1 MAGQLIKRGERN
13 FIVRVYLGRDANGK
27 RDYLNQTVRG
37 SKKDTQALLN
47 KLLRDKDMGVLVE
60 PARMSLDDYLDHWLE
75 TSVKPRVREGSY
87 QEYASTLRRNVRPV
101 LGAKKLGSIKPVD
114 VQGLYSEMQ
123 KRGLKDSVR
132 YTHTVFKDALKQ
144 AVKWQMLSQNPAD
157 FVDLPKPSRPKV
169 QALTQEEAQRFL
181 EAAKSNRWYCFFSLL
196 LSTGLRPS
204 EALGLY
210 WTDVDLARGTVTI
223 RRGLRRLKGKWV
235 LEEPKTPNARR
246 TIPLPL
252 SLTALLSEHLTR
264 QREVGFDGP
273 LVFTSPVGAP
283 KHEDGIVKD
292 YFKPLLKKAGLPNSV
307 RLYDLR
313 HTHATLLLLAGVHP
327 KVVSERLGHSN
338 ITITLNTYSHV
349 LPNMQQAA
357 ADKLEAM
364 LFPTLET
371 VPEIHLTN

>member
-1 MAGQLIKRGERN
+1 MAGQIIARGTRTYL
-13 FIVRVYLGRDANGK
+13 VRVYLGRDGNGK
-27 RDYLNQTVRG
+27 RSYLNQTVRG
-37 SKKDTQALLN
+37 SKKDAQTVLN
-47 KLLRDKDMGVLVE
+47 KLLRDKDMGALIE
-60 PARMSLDDYLDHWLE
+60 PAKMVLDEYLDHWLE
-75 TSVKPRVREGSY
+75 TSVKPRVREGTH
-87 QEYASTLRRNVRPV
+87 QEYAATLRRNVRPL

-114 VQGLYSEMQ
+114 IQGLYTEMQ

-132 YTHTVFKDALKQ
+132 YTHTILKDALKQ

-157 FVDLPKPSRPKV
+157 FVDLPKISKSKV
-169 QALTQEEAQRFL
+169 QALTQEESQRFL
-181 EAAKSNRWYCFFSLL
+181 KVAKPTKWHCFFSLL

-210 WTDVDLARGTVTI
+210 WTDLDLAKGTLTV

-246 TIPLPL
+246 TLPIPA
-252 SLTALLSEHLTR
+252 SLVTLLSAHMET
-264 QREVGFDGP
+264 QREQGFDGP
-273 LVFTSPVGAP
+273 LVFTSPTGAP

-292 YFKPLLKKAGLPNSV
+292 YFKPLLKKAGLPSTV

-357 ADKLEAM
+357 TDKLEAM
-364 LFPTLET
+364 LFTSPET
-371 VPEIHLTN
+371 PSKALAAN